1 MIAIIDYGLG
11 NSQAFVTLFDRL
23 GFSAVRARRS
33 QDLLGATKLVL
44 PGVGSFDHAMELLE
58 VSGLRPELERLVNRE
73 EVPVLGVCVGMQILA
88 NRSDE
93 GHRDGLGW
101 ISGTVRALA
110 SEESRSSRLPTPHM
124 GWNNVQPINNSGLL
138 AGLDDSARFYFLHSY
153 YFDCDD
159 AAHVIATVD
168 YGMDFPCGVQRDNV
182 FGAQFHPEKS
192 HHWGGLLLKNFA
204 EL

>member
-1 MIAIIDYGLG
+1 MIAIVDYGLG

-23 GFSAVRARRS
+23 GFSAVKVRRS
-33 QDLLGATKLVL
+33 EDLRGATKLVL

-58 VSGLRPELERLVNRE
+58 LSGLRPELERLVIGQ

-93 GHRDGLGW
+93 GHREGLGW
-101 ISGTVRALA
+101 ISGAVRGLA
-110 SEESRSSRLPTPHM
+110 PDDSGPRRLPTPHM
-124 GWNNVQPINNSGLL
+124 GWNNVQPVSNSRLL

-159 AAHVIATVD
+159 ASQVIATGSSQLRV
-168 YGMDFPCGVQRDNV
+168 
-182 FGAQFHPEKS
+182 
-192 HHWGGLLLKNFA
+192 
-204 EL
+204 

>member
-23 GFSAVRARRS
+23 GFSAVRVRRS
-33 QDLLGATKLVL
+33 EDLRGATKLVL

-58 VSGLRPELERLVNRE
+58 VSGLRPDLERLVNGE

-93 GHRDGLGW
+93 GHREGLGW
-101 ISGTVRALA
+101 ISGSVRALA
-110 SEESRSSRLPTPHM
+110 SEEPGLRRLPTPHM
-124 GWNNVQPINNSGLL
+124 GWNNVQPINNSRLL

-159 AAHVIATVD
+159 ASHVIATVD
-168 YGMDFPCGVQRDNV
+168 YGTDFPCAVQRDNV